1 MFSLDFL
8 HLSLIFNVLHEKKYI
23 CARFDIRITAI
34 PRKIKAVLL
43 GRVMW
48 KSNLNSCKIPH
59 GFWIV
64 VTVFFSFNLHLLPH
78 FSQPGSSCCQALFQS
93 AGKKQMDKRVT
104 SFCSSS
110 QEHSFSRY
118 NTTLTYGL
126 LKPWNFQVCHLL
138 YVLVLSIVT
147 YLIPF
152 RFSYSCQFVICT
164 EEFSVEFR
172 ETKTKVI
179 TIAN

>member
-64 VTVFFSFNLHLLPH
+64 VTVFFSFHLHLLPH

-126 LKPWNFQVCHLL
+126 LSPWNFQVCHLL

-147 YLIPF
+147 YLIPLGFHILANLLFVQRSF
-152 RFSYSCQFVICT
+152 RLSF
-164 EEFSVEFR
+164 E
-172 ETKTKVI
+172 KPKPK
-179 TIAN
+179 